1 MKSKAV
7 VPTSVERLAKVI
19 LACFFLSG
27 TTALVYEI
35 IWMRMISQVIGGAP
49 FAVSTIL
56 VVFMGGMGLGS
67 YLAGRRAD
75 TMEPLRLV
83 RMYGLLE
90 LSIGLYALC
99 VPILLMLLK
108 LLYGVLYNA
117 LFAHPLAYH
126 LTIFAGAV
134 VLLCPP
140 AVCMGATL
148 PFLCKFYVSRL
159 AHLGTHAG
167 RLYGLNT
174 IGAALGSLLCGF
186 WLIDLLGIWG
196 TMLTA
201 MAVNCTIGVVC
212 LRIGSDPAPVPE
224 KGKAK
229 TGPRKAPPTAT
240 EIATEPAAPER
251 AAVVRGAL
259 LIFFV
264 SGFCAMAYEVLW
276 TKLLG
281 LVVGPT
287 TYSFTIVLV
296 TFIVGLA
303 LGNLYFGRRAD
314 RSPNPIGLLVATQLA
329 AALLALLVSHLLGN
343 GQLFFAKLIYTYREH
358 FALLSLAKA
367 LVLFVFM
374 AAPTFLLGATFPLVT
389 KIYTRSVS
397 DVGRTVGM
405 AYAVN
410 TIGAVLG
417 SFCAGFVLI
426 PLVGKENGL
435 RLTIALQIAIAA
447 GVGFAALGGGKHSVV
462 SRWAALAA
470 TLVVGLWLCVHYP
483 AWNRHILAT
492 GKYHRFEEHLV
503 VDEMLENTGWRQAL
517 FQGPEILMAAER
529 GELVYYGDGIGGFT
543 TVLKYPGPFGVA
555 EYSMANSGKMDASS
569 IGDMKTQ
576 TLLAHFPMLFARDPK
591 NVMVLGL
598 ASGITAGEVL
608 HYPVKQLD
616 VVDINERV
624 FEAARFFEP
633 WNNGVLTDPR
643 TRLIVQDGMAH
654 LGLTDTRYDVI
665 ISEPSNPW
673 MAGMAAL
680 FTREFFASAKAAL
693 AEEGIYVQWF
703 HCYQMDWEAYALIG
717 RTFAEVFPQSL
728 LVSCEPGGLGRDYLF
743 VGFKN
748 SSGLNWARARVN
760 LTHAQRSK
768 NIQLAKAE
776 LFLRLIVSEDLK
788 QLFGPGALN
797 TEDRPRLEYAA
808 PKLMYAGEETQQA
821 LLGQLESRR
830 RLRAETVTALE
841 AERRSVTDQIDF
853 AAYALSVHA
862 PFADM
867 VDLANADPGEKARF
881 FALLEAYAAQ
891 NSLDFSLI
899 HDPALAQRL
908 REVQISSIERKL
920 SSMQSPAVAH
930 LHLGERYSE
939 LDKPEPAIT
948 HYKEAAR
955 LDPENAAIHNNLGYM
970 LYEQGQVAEAL
981 EHYKEAVRL
990 RPNFILALGN
1000 LAFAHLEH
1008 NELDPALHY
1017 FQQTLR
1023 VQPDIAESHYN
1034 IGAILL
1040 KKEQTGPAVAHLQ
1053 TALALAP
1060 EMVSAL
1066 NLLALIQATTAET
1079 GLRNPKAA
1087 LANARKACALTE
1099 EKDPVLLS
1107 TLALAYAAD
1116 GQKEASLQT
1125 SDKALRIARESGE
1138 ADLVAR
1144 IEAMV
1149 QKIK

>member
-1 MKSKAV
+1 MKSKPVA
-7 VPTSVERLAKVI
+7 PPSVERLAKVI
-19 LACFFLSG
+19 LTCFFFSG

-75 TMEPLRLV
+75 AMAPLRLV
-83 RMYGLLE
+83 RMYGFLE
-90 LSIGLYALC
+90 LGIGLYALA

-108 LLYGVLYNA
+108 LLYGVLYNV
-117 LFAHPLAYH
+117 LFEHTLAYH

-134 VLLCPP
+134 VLLCLP

-159 AHLGTHAG
+159 SHLGTHTG
-167 RLYGLNT
+167 RIYGLNT

-201 MAVNCTIGVVC
+201 MAVNCTIGVIC
-212 LRIGSDPAPVPE
+212 LRIGSQATPLPE
-224 KGKAK
+224 KSKAK
-229 TGPRKAPPTAT
+229 TGARRAPRTDDIVT
-240 EIATEPAAPER
+240 EEETPER
-251 AAVVRGAL
+251 PAVVRGAL

-303 LGNLYFGRRAD
+303 LGNLYFGRMAD
-314 RSPNPIGLLVATQLA
+314 RTRNPMVLLIATQLA
-329 AALLALLVSHLLGN
+329 AALLALLVSQLLGN
-343 GQLFFAKLIYTYREH
+343 GQLFFAKLIYTFREH

-367 LVLFVFM
+367 FVLFIFM
-374 AAPTFLLGATFPLVT
+374 AVPTFLLGATFPLVT
-389 KIYTRSVS
+389 KIYTRSVA
-397 DVGRTVGM
+397 DVGRAVGV

-426 PLVGKENGL
+426 PLVGKETGL
-435 RLTIALQIAIAA
+435 RLVVALQIVIAA
-447 GVGFAALGGGKHSVV
+447 GTGIAALRGMHLRV
-462 SRWAALAA
+462 SRWAALAV
-470 TLVVGLWLCVHYP
+470 TLVVGLWLCVYYP
-483 AWNRHILAT
+483 AWNRHLLAT
-492 GKYHRFEEHLV
+492 GKYHRFEEHLPA
-503 VDEMLENTGWRQAL
+503 DEILANTGWFQAL
-517 FQGPEILMAAER
+517 FQGPEILMASER

-569 IGDMKTQ
+569 VGDMKTQ
-576 TLLAHFPMLFARDPK
+576 TLLAHFPMLFARDPQ

-598 ASGITAGEVL
+598 ASGVTAGEVL
-608 HYPVKQLD
+608 HYPIRQLD
-616 VVDINERV
+616 VVDINDRV

-633 WNNGVLTDPR
+633 WNNGVLSDPR

-680 FTREFFASAKAAL
+680 FTREFFASAKDAL
-693 AEEGIYVQWF
+693 TDDGIYVQWF
-703 HCYQMDWEAYALIG
+703 HCYQMDWEAFALIG
-717 RTFAEVFPQSL
+717 RTFGEEFPQSL

-748 SSGLNWARARVN
+748 SGGLNWARARGN
-760 LTHAQRSK
+760 LAHAQKSK

-808 PKLMYAGEETQQA
+808 PRLMYAGEETQQA
-821 LLGQLESRR
+821 LLGQFESRR
-830 RLRAETVTALE
+830 LLRAETVTAMQ
-841 AERRSVTDQIDF
+841 AVQRSVADQIDF

-867 VDLANADPGEKARF
+867 VDLATADPQEKVRYS
-881 FALLEAYAAQ
+881 ALLEAYVAENA
-891 NSLDFSLI
+891 LDFSLI
-899 HDPALAQRL
+899 HDPTLAQRL
-908 REVQISSIERKL
+908 REVQIAAIERRMP
-920 SSMQSPAVAH
+920 SMASPSVAH
-930 LHLGERYSE
+930 LHLGERYAE
-939 LDKPEPAIT
+939 LARPGPAIS
-948 HYKEAAR
+948 HYKEAVR

-981 EHYKEAVRL
+981 AHYQAAVRL

-1000 LAFAHLEH
+1000 LAFAHLEQ

-1017 FQQTLR
+1017 FQETLR

-1040 KKEQTGPAVAHLQ
+1040 KKEQVEASVAHMQ
-1053 TALALAP
+1053 AALALEP
-1060 EMVSAL
+1060 EMVTAL
-1066 NLLALIQATTAET
+1066 NLLALIQATTADA
-1079 GLRNPKAA
+1079 GGFNPKAA

-1116 GQKEASLQT
+1116 GQTEASRQT
-1125 SDKALRIARESGE
+1125 SEKALRIAREMGE

-1144 IEAMV
+1144 IEEMV
-1149 QKIK
+1149 QKMK

>member
-1 MKSKAV
+1 MKSKAAAS
-7 VPTSVERLAKVI
+7 PSVERLAQVI

-67 YLAGRRAD
+67 YLAGRQAD
-75 TMEPLRLV
+75 RLEPLRLV

-90 LSIGLYALC
+90 LTIGLYALG

-117 LFAHPLAYH
+117 LFAHTIAYH

-134 VLLCPP
+134 ALLCLP

-148 PFLCKFYVSRL
+148 PFLCKFYVRRL
-159 AHLGTHAG
+159 SHLGTHAG

-186 WLIDLLGIWG
+186 WLIDRLGMWG
-196 TMLTA
+196 TLLLA
-201 MAVNCTIGVVC
+201 MAVNGAIGIIC
-212 LRIGSDPAPVPE
+212 LRIGSNPAPVPDSGQ
-224 KGKAK
+224 GKRSA
-229 TGPRKAPPTAT
+229 RKAPPAPD
-240 EIATEPAAPER
+240 PAAAAAIPEQP
-251 AAVVRGAL
+251 AAARGAL

-314 RSPNPIGLLVATQLA
+314 RSADPMGLLIATQLG

-343 GQLFFAKLIYTYREH
+343 GQLFFAKLIYTFREH

-367 LVLFVFM
+367 LVLFIFM
-374 AAPTFLLGATFPLVT
+374 VAPTFLLGATFPLVT
-389 KIYTRSVS
+389 KIYTRSVA
-397 DVGRTVGM
+397 DVGRAVGL

-435 RLTIALQIAIAA
+435 RLTIALQIVFAA
-447 GVGFAALGGGKHSVV
+447 GVGFAAPRRGQRSMV
-462 SRWAALAA
+462 SRRAA
-470 TLVVGLWLCVHYP
+470 TAAMLVGGLWLCFYYP
-483 AWNRHILAT
+483 AWNRLLLAT

-503 VDEMLENTGWRQAL
+503 VDEMLQNTGWFRAL
-517 FQGPEILMAAER
+517 FRGPAILTAAER

-543 TVLKYPGPFGVA
+543 TVLKYPTPFGTA

-576 TLLAHFPMLFARDPK
+576 TLLAHFPMLFAREPK

-608 HYPVKQLD
+608 HYPVRQLD
-616 VVDINERV
+616 VVDINDRV
-624 FEAARFFEP
+624 FAAARFFEP
-633 WNNGVLTDPR
+633 WNNGVLTDAR

-654 LGLTDTRYDVI
+654 LGLTDMRYDAI

-680 FTREFFASAKAAL
+680 FTREFFEAAKAAL
-693 AEEGIYVQWF
+693 TDDGLYVQWF
-703 HCYQMDWEAYALIG
+703 HCYQMDWEAFALIG
-717 RTFAEVFPQSL
+717 RTFADVFPQSL

-748 SSGLNWARARVN
+748 GGGLNWERARAN
-760 LTHAQRSK
+760 LVYAQRSK
-768 NIQLAKAE
+768 NIRLAKAE
-776 LFLRLIVSEDLK
+776 LFLRLIVSEDLP
-788 QLFGPGALN
+788 QLFGNGPLN

-821 LLGQLESRR
+821 LLGRLQNRR
-830 RLRAETVTALE
+830 RLRAETVQAME
-841 AERRSVTDQIDF
+841 AMRGSVPDQIDF

-862 PFADM
+862 PFGDM
-867 VDLANADPGEKARF
+867 VDLAKADTGEKERF
-881 FALLEAYAAQ
+881 FALMEAYATE
-891 NSLDFSLI
+891 NTMDFDLI
-899 HDPALAQRL
+899 SDPALARRVRQA
-908 REVQISSIERKL
+908 QIAAIEGKL
-920 SSMQSPAVAH
+920 PTLEAPSPAH
-930 LHLGERYSE
+930 LYIGERYAE
-939 LDKPEPAIT
+939 LGQAEPAIR

-955 LDPENAAIHNNLGYM
+955 LEPNNAAIHNNLGFM
-970 LYEQGQVAEAL
+970 LYERGQVDEAL
-981 EHYKEAVRL
+981 AHYQEAVRL

-1000 LAFAHLEH
+1000 LAYAHLER
-1008 NELDPALHY
+1008 NELDPALFY
-1017 FQQTLR
+1017 FRETLR
-1023 VQPDIAESHYN
+1023 VQPEIAEAHYN
-1034 IGAILL
+1034 IGTILF
-1040 KKEQTGPAVAHLQ
+1040 KKKQPAPAVAHLQ
-1053 TALALAP
+1053 AALALEP
-1060 EMVSAL
+1060 DMVSAL
-1066 NLLALIQATTAET
+1066 NTLALIQATSAEA
-1079 GLRNPKAA
+1079 GIRDPKAA
-1087 LANARKACALTE
+1087 VANARKACTLTE
-1099 EKDPVLLS
+1099 ENDPIPLS

-1116 GQKEASLQT
+1116 GQKEASRQA
-1125 SDKALRIARESGE
+1125 SSRALSIARKMGE

-1144 IEAMV
+1144 IEEMV
-1149 QKIK
+1149 QTIK

>member
-7 VPTSVERLAKVI
+7 APPSVERLAKVI

-67 YLAGRRAD
+67 YLAGRTAD
-75 TMEPLRLV
+75 RMEPLRLV
-83 RMYGLLE
+83 RIYGLLE

-99 VPILLMLLK
+99 VPILLMILK

-117 LFAHPLAYH
+117 LFTHTLAYH

-134 VLLCPP
+134 VLLGLP

-159 AHLGTHAG
+159 SHLGTHAG

-186 WLIDLLGIWG
+186 WLIDLMGMWG
-196 TMLTA
+196 TLLVA
-201 MAVNCTIGVVC
+201 MTVNGTIGVVC
-212 LRIGSDPAPVPE
+212 LRIGSLPAPVPE
-224 KGKAK
+224 KSKTKAS
-229 TGPRKAPPTAT
+229 PRKAPQAADSAGQVQTPQR
-240 EIATEPAAPER
+240 PA
-251 AAVVRGAL
+251 VMRGAL

-314 RSPNPIGLLVATQLA
+314 RAAEPMGLLVVTQLV
-329 AALLALLVSHLLGN
+329 AALLALLVSQLLGN
-343 GQLFFAKLIYTYREH
+343 GQLFFAKLIYTFREH

-367 LVLFVFM
+367 AILFIFM

-389 KIYTRSVS
+389 KIYTRSVAG
-397 DVGRTVGM
+397 VGRAVGV

-435 RLTIALQIAIAA
+435 RLIIALQIVIAA
-447 GVGFAALGGGKHSVV
+447 GTGFAVLRGGKLPLVA
-462 SRWAALAA
+462 RWGALAA
-470 TLVVGLWLCVHYP
+470 TLAVGLALCFHYP
-483 AWNRHILAT
+483 AWNRHLLAT

-503 VDEMLENTGWRQAL
+503 VDEMLENTGWFRAL
-517 FQGPEILMAAER
+517 FQGPQILMAAEH
-529 GELVYYGDGIGGFT
+529 GKLVYYGDGIGGFT

-576 TLLAHFPMLFARDPK
+576 TLLAHFPMLFAREPK

-608 HYPVKQLD
+608 HYPVQQLD
-616 VVDINERV
+616 VVDINDRV
-624 FEAARFFEP
+624 FEAARFFDP

-654 LGLTDTRYDVI
+654 LGLTDTRYDAI

-680 FTREFFASAKAAL
+680 FTREFFASAKEAL
-693 AEEGIYVQWF
+693 TDDGIYVQWY
-703 HCYQMDWEAYALIG
+703 HCYQMDWQAFALIG
-717 RTFAEVFPQSL
+717 RTFADVFSQSL
-728 LVSCEPGGLGRDYLF
+728 LVSCEPGGLGRDYLL

-748 SSGLNWARARVN
+748 SGGLNLERARAN
-760 LTHAQRSK
+760 LAYAQRSQ
-768 NIQLAKAE
+768 NIRLTKAD
-776 LFLRLIVSEDLK
+776 LFLRLIVSEDLP
-788 QLFGPGALN
+788 QLFGSGPLN

-821 LLGQLESRR
+821 LLGQLQSRR
-830 RLRAETVTALE
+830 RLRPETLTAVE
-841 AERRSVTDQIDF
+841 AMRQSVPDQIDF
-853 AAYALSVHA
+853 AAYALSVKA
-862 PFADM
+862 PFDDM
-867 VDLANADPGEKARF
+867 VDLAKADAEEKERF
-881 FALLEAYAAQ
+881 FALMETYAAD
-891 NSLDFSLI
+891 NLLDFDLI
-899 HDPALAQRL
+899 QDPVLSKRL
-908 REVQISSIERKL
+908 REAQIAAIERKL
-920 SSMQSPAVAH
+920 PSMETPSAAH
-930 LHLGERYSE
+930 LQLGELYAQLE
-939 LDKPEPAIT
+939 QTEPAIR

-955 LDPENAAIHNNLGYM
+955 LDPDNAAVHNNLGYI

-981 EHYKEAVRL
+981 EHYTAAVRL

-1000 LAFAHLEH
+1000 LAYAHLEH
-1008 NELDPALHY
+1008 NELDQALHY
-1017 FQQTLR
+1017 FQETLR
-1023 VQPDIAESHYN
+1023 VQPEIAEAHYN
-1034 IGAILL
+1034 IGVILFKKGQL
-1040 KKEQTGPAVAHLQ
+1040 KPAVAHLQ
-1053 TALALAP
+1053 AALALEP
-1060 EMVSAL
+1060 EMVPAL
-1066 NLLALIQATTAET
+1066 NHLALIQATTPDT

-1087 LANARKACALTE
+1087 VANSRKACALTE
-1099 EKDPVLLS
+1099 EKDPILLS

-1116 GQKEASLQT
+1116 GQKETSRQI
-1125 SDKALRIARESGE
+1125 SDKALRIAREMGE

-1144 IEAMV
+1144 IEELV
-1149 QKIK
+1149 QKIR

>member
-1 MKSKAV
+1 MKSKPVA
-7 VPTSVERLAKVI
+7 PPSVERLAKVI

-75 TMEPLRLV
+75 AMAPLRLV
-83 RMYGLLE
+83 RTYGLLE
-90 LSIGLYALC
+90 LGIGLYALA

-117 LFAHPLAYH
+117 LFAHTLAYH

-134 VLLCPP
+134 VLLCLP

-159 AHLGTHAG
+159 SHLGTHAG

-186 WLIDLLGIWG
+186 WLIELLGMWG
-196 TMLTA
+196 TLLAA
-201 MAVNCTIGVVC
+201 MAVNCTIGVIC
-212 LRIGSDPAPVPE
+212 LRIGSPATPLPE
-224 KGKAK
+224 KSKVK
-229 TGPRKAPPTAT
+229 TAARRASQAADIVTEVAT
-240 EIATEPAAPER
+240 PER
-251 AAVVRGAL
+251 PAVVGGAL

-303 LGNLYFGRRAD
+303 LGNLYFGRMAD
-314 RSPNPIGLLVATQLA
+314 RSRNPMGLLVATQLA
-329 AALLALLVSHLLGN
+329 AALLALLVSQLLGN
-343 GQLFFAKLIYTYREH
+343 GQLFFAKLIYTFREH

-367 LVLFVFM
+367 FVLFVFM

-389 KIYTRSVS
+389 KIYTRSVA
-397 DVGRTVGM
+397 DVGRAVGV

-426 PLVGKENGL
+426 PLVGKETGL
-435 RLTIALQIAIAA
+435 RLIVALQIAIAA
-447 GVGFAALGGGKHSVV
+447 GVGFAALRGGKTSVV
-462 SRWAALAA
+462 SRWAAPAA
-470 TLVVGLWLCVHYP
+470 TLVVGLWLCVYYP
-483 AWNRHILAT
+483 AWNRHLLAT
-492 GKYHRFEEHLV
+492 GKYHRFEELLP
-503 VDEMLENTGWRQAL
+503 VDEMLENTGWGQAL
-517 FQGPEILMAAER
+517 FQGSEILMASER

-555 EYSMANSGKMDASS
+555 EYSLANSGKMDASS
-569 IGDMKTQ
+569 VGDMKTQ
-576 TLLAHFPMLFARDPK
+576 TLLAHFPMLFARDPQ

-608 HYPVKQLD
+608 HYPIRQLD
-616 VVDINERV
+616 VVDINDRV

-680 FTREFFASAKAAL
+680 FTREFFSSAKDAL
-693 AEEGIYVQWF
+693 TDDGIYVQWF
-703 HCYQMDWEAYALIG
+703 HCYQMDWEAFALIG
-717 RTFAEVFPQSL
+717 RTFAEVFSQSL

-748 SSGLNWARARVN
+748 SSGLNWARARAN
-760 LTHAQRSK
+760 LTHAQQSK

-788 QLFGPGALN
+788 QFFGPGELN

-808 PKLMYAGEETQQA
+808 PKLMYTGEETQQS

-830 RLRAETVTALE
+830 RLGAETVTAIQ
-841 AERRSVTDQIDF
+841 AVQQSVSDQIDF

-867 VDLANADPGEKARF
+867 VDLADADSQEKARYL
-881 FALLEAYAAQ
+881 ALLEAYVAENA
-891 NSLDFSLI
+891 LDFSLI

-908 REVQISSIERKL
+908 REVQIAAIERKL
-920 SSMQSPAVAH
+920 PSMQSPSVAH
-930 LHLGERYSE
+930 LHLGERYAE
-939 LDKPEPAIT
+939 LERPGPAIT
-948 HYKEAAR
+948 HYKEAVR

-970 LYEQGQVAEAL
+970 LYEQGRVAEAL
-981 EHYKEAVRL
+981 EHYREAVRL

-1023 VQPDIAESHYN
+1023 VQPDIAEAHYN

-1040 KKEQTGPAVAHLQ
+1040 KKEQVEAAVAHLQ
-1053 TALALAP
+1053 TALALEP
-1060 EMVSAL
+1060 EMVPAL
-1066 NLLALIQATTAET
+1066 NLLALIQATTAEV
-1079 GLRNPKAA
+1079 GLRNPKGA
-1087 LANARKACALTE
+1087 LANAHKACALTE

-1125 SDKALRIARESGE
+1125 SDKALRIARELGE

-1144 IEAMV
+1144 IEEMV
-1149 QKIK
+1149 QKMK